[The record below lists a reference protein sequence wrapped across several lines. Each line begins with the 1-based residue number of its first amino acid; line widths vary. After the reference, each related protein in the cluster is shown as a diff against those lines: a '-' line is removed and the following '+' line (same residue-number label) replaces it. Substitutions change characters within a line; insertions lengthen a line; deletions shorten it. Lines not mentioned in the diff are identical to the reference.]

1 MPYDCCMTTDV
12 TADFVCPECQ
22 ARYKVVCVRSQSPP
36 PATTVQCLVCRHPF
50 AAANGE
56 DILKYFLVSRPRVRT
71 YPAAKKH
78 DASQQQKAPPWER
91 RGLGLS

>member
-1 MPYDCCMTTDV
+1 MKGYPIWGATTPTRALMTVAMTTRSV
-12 TADFVCPECQ
+12 DFACPECE
-22 ARYKVVCVRSQSPP
+22 ARYKVVRVRSQSPA

-71 YPAAKKH
+71 HPAAKKH
-78 DASQQQKAPPWER
+78 DASQ
-91 RGLGLS
+91 